1 MMMLFFV
8 FNEGLLHFFLVRWRC
23 FISRLFHQYPRKT
36 LLEAFTVYGQN
47 IVLYSIT
54 EFKLS
59 RFHIRSEGHHSSLS
73 VLLTI
78 KMLMLRCG
86 GGGGAQFYLHCL
98 IRQLGLQ
105 LEESAVAEQ
114 LIQNFSPI
122 LRYFLLFQL
131 YCKIVSK
138 KGVSVDLCGL
148 KSKMDSPQYTLI
160 ICKSSIFQ
168 LASQRNSI
176 FSTCIKEEYYIL
188 QATIA

>member
-1 MMMLFFV
+1 MFFFV
-8 FNEGLLHFFLVRWRC
+8 SNEGGPSLFLCSMEMLHFLGY
-23 FISRLFHQYPRKT
+23 FISTP

-47 IVLYSIT
+47 IVLYGIT

-114 LIQNFSPI
+114 LI
-122 LRYFLLFQL
+122 
-131 YCKIVSK
+131 
-138 KGVSVDLCGL
+138 
-148 KSKMDSPQYTLI
+148 
-160 ICKSSIFQ
+160 
-168 LASQRNSI
+168 
-176 FSTCIKEEYYIL
+176 
-188 QATIA
+188 